1 MSEATAAFFA
11 GADRVPVWTRPTA
24 SGFTARAANEAG
36 GFARWGGANDE
47 PLAHTEPAAPG
58 AEALV
63 AQGYAAGLAEGRRQ
77 ADAALADERD
87 ALRRLAQGLE
97 ALNPAESD
105 GLAGVLASAVGR
117 LVAQIVGEVAVDAE
131 TLAARCQTVA
141 AAVAEETTPQ
151 RLRLHPTDAARLAG
165 CDFAVAVVGDPL
177 LAPGTIVLDTA
188 AGWVE
193 DSPAIRLERLRSALD
208 KLGAPQ

>member
-11 GADRVPVWTRPTA
+11 GADRVPVWTRPTVSA
-24 SGFTARAANEAG
+24 FSARAANEPG
-36 GFARWGGANDE
+36 GFARWGGANDD
-47 PLAHTEPAAPG
+47 PLAHSESAPD
-58 AEALV
+58 AEALI

-77 ADAALADERD
+77 ADATLAEERD

-131 TLAARCQTVA
+131 TLAARCQAVA
-141 AAVAEETTPQ
+141 AAVAEETAPQ
-151 RLRLHPTDAARLAG
+151 RLRLHPTDAARLTG

-177 LAPGTIVLDTA
+177 LAPGTIILDTA